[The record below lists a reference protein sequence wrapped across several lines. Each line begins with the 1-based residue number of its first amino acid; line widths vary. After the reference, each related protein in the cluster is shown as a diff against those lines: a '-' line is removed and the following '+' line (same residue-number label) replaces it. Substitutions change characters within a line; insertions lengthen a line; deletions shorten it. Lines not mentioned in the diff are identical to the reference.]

1 MIPTA
6 ELFQLPVAERLAL
19 VEDLWNSIA
28 KDATELRISNEL
40 RDELRRRAKSYRD
53 DPDSVVGWEQLDA
66 RLDKLRR

>member
-1 MIPTA
+1 MTPTA

-19 VEDLWNSIA
+19 VEDLWDSIA
-28 KDATELRISNEL
+28 KDADDLQISKEL

-53 DPDSVVGWEQLDA
+53 HPDRVVGWEQLDA